1 MKKNYFT
8 TLTLL
13 SCLIAGSSIAQP
25 ICGFD
30 GVHKHKLNTDPQY
43 RKQIMET
50 ESQLQTII
58 KEQESRKAANPS
70 TLRVEGT
77 QATLYTIPVV
87 VHVIH
92 TGGAVGTTYNPSD
105 AQITGAISYLNQVF
119 AGTYAGMEP
128 TGSDAAGEIQVQFAL
143 ATRGPNCT
151 ATTGIDRVDGSSIT
165 GYTANGVNAST
176 ALGASDAAV
185 KNFCRWDPSS
195 YYNIY
200 VVNKIDGA
208 DGTAGQFIAGYAYF
222 PGVYPNLDGTVM
234 LATQFMTGRKTLPHE
249 IGHALNLYH
258 PFEGS
263 SDNTVCPTNTT
274 CASEGDRVCDTD
286 PISYNQSGGVVDF
299 TCRTGTNTCT
309 GTSYSIRTERN
320 FMNYTNCF
328 TLFTPG
334 QKTRMLA
341 AMSLNS
347 RSSYATSYALAT
359 SYPGT
364 TFTAP
369 AAATCSPVTASA
381 GLNSGTAGLANVTI
395 NNKAYNTG
403 ITANDNSFG
412 YTTGYVDRA
421 NSCTNLISMAA
432 GGTIPFT
439 FTLHGANREQVRIY
453 IDFNN
458 DGDFADANESVFH
471 ATDINNTGINM
482 TYSNSFTV
490 PSTGITT
497 DAPLRLRVIE
507 EVSTVYGGGFTISSP
522 CYNPT
527 YGQAE
532 DYPAFIISGALPV
545 TLEYFKGEKVNK
557 TNRLTWKTASEQNAK
572 EFVIERSY
580 NGNDFTQIGTTAASN
595 KATGSSYAYNDNNY
609 AGQVIYYRLKQVD
622 QDGQYKHSGLVT
634 IQSETARESVVAIL
648 NNPFTEKFDISISTP
663 EQSKVVVNILDVTGK
678 LLYTKTVNTL
688 TNSVM
693 TVTPDTKTFV
703 AGMYFVQVDINGKKI
718 VKKVIKK

>member
-1 MKKNYFT
+1 
-8 TLTLL
+8 
-13 SCLIAGSSIAQP
+13 
-25 ICGFD
+25 
-30 GVHKHKLNTDPQY
+30 
-43 RKQIMET
+43 MET